1 MTKPHEDRKK
11 AKMNRQFL
19 IKMRVPIISMW
30 NPWAIWVIIGW
41 KKIET
46 RTHDLSAS
54 ACPRASC
61 LRAPHRQTRRRAQ
74 AGRFRSLNGK
84 TIAIHSTVKWDE
96 TALEKAGNYLTPSE
110 VSETNEFLHLGGAII
125 GTADVIDYRPLTSSD
140 SPLALI
146 DCGSI
151 KRYGMVLDN
160 VRPMPT
166 IPAKGKQGIWYLE
179 DQK

>member
-1 MTKPHEDRKK
+1 LLTSKTIRKNLQKSKKILIITKPCEDHKK

-46 RTHDLSAS
+46 RTHN
-54 ACPRASC
+54 
-61 LRAPHRQTRRRAQ
+61 
-74 AGRFRSLNGK
+74 RFRSLNGK

-96 TALEKAGNYLTPSE
+96 TAIEKAGNYLTPSE
-110 VSETNEFLHLGGAII
+110 VNETNEFLRLGGAII

-160 VRPMPT
+160 VRPLPA

-179 DQK
+179 E